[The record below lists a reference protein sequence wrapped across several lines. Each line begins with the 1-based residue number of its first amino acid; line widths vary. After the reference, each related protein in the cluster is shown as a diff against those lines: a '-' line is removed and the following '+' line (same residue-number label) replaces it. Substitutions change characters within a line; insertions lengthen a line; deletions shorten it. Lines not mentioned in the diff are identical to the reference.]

1 MLTWADLVLLG
12 IVAISSLVGVL
23 RGFIVEVM
31 SLAVWIAAFW
41 LAFAFGG
48 DAGALFEGVVE
59 APSAR
64 LFLGHALLFLAA
76 LVVGGLATWLIG
88 RLVKSTGLSGTDR
101 LLGLVFGLLRGAA
114 LGCVLVLV
122 LGFTPMPQ
130 DPWWSQSR
138 LLPGFQ
144 RGAEWMRAWL
154 PEVVA
159 RHIRFDPVLADLP
172 DLPDMPAAPDSRD
185 NTPPSE

>member
-1 MLTWADLVLLG
+1 MLNWADLVLLG
-12 IVAISSLVGVL
+12 LVAVSSLVGVL

-31 SLAVWIAAFW
+31 SLVVWVAAFW
-41 LAFAFGG
+41 LAFAFGAQ
-48 DAGALFEGVVE
+48 AGELFDSVVE

-64 LFLGHALLFLAA
+64 LFLGHAVLFLAA
-76 LVVGGLATWLIG
+76 LVAGGLTTWLIG

-122 LGFTPMPQ
+122 LGFTPVPQ
-130 DPWWSQSR
+130 DPWWRESR
-138 LLPGFQ
+138 LIPGFQ
-144 RGAEWMRAWL
+144 GGAEWMRTWL
-154 PEVVA
+154 PDAVA
-159 RHIRFDPVLADLP
+159 RHIRYDALP
-172 DLPDMPAAPDSRD
+172 LSLPEAAGAANSGD